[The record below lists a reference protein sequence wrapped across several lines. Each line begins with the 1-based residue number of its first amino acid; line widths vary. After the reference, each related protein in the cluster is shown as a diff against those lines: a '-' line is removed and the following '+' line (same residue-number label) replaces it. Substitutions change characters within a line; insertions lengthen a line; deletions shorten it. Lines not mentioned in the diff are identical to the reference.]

1 MILARH
7 GYTVLFVLLLI
18 LCPGP
23 TRGTSQPA
31 LGGDA
36 PVPWIGDFA
45 DGWRQFDKLLEQQKH
60 EAASAL
66 AGQLLEKAIEEN
78 NSTEWTRGLVRQASL
93 RIGLHGYETAVR
105 GLKEQPWP
113 RDLAGRSVLG
123 LYYAH
128 SLAVYARVYSWEINR
143 RETVESAGP
152 VDLKAWTRERIYQ
165 EAHAA
170 CEAVWGERG
179 RLGEHSNADWADFIV
194 PNTYPEG
201 IRPTLRDA
209 VAYMWVALL
218 EDTNGWGPEQ
228 LNEIH
233 KLDLRRLAGGGP
245 EAVALADAAV
255 HPLEKIRCILADLE
269 AWHLSLGNRE
279 AALEARLE
287 LSRQLHRHFVE
298 PGDREYVRAGLQALL
313 APLGDLPWWSEGM
326 AQLAEFTREAES
338 ADNLIR
344 ARAIALEGE
353 RTHPESHGARHCR
366 AIVGSIEAPEYFL
379 GGMQTDGPGRRSIE
393 LRHKNL
399 PAVHFRAYAIDLLE
413 TVLESDDYSLLP
425 TGRTLEAI
433 TRRPPTLSWEEPLP
447 ATADFKSHWT
457 HITPPMTSPGTY
469 LITASARAGFPE
481 EDNQIRG
488 MYLTVSDLVVVARS
502 KADGLEVTVLSGSG
516 GGPEASVEVTL
527 YRKDWRRGH
536 RKVAAARTDSRG
548 IARFDG
554 FDDIGQGESTF
565 LVARKGGQTAL
576 GPEQADPRR
585 DPPQREE
592 ASTLLY
598 TDRSIYRPGQKI
610 LWKAVAYGGRGGD
623 LRTAPSATLTV
634 TLRDPNGQEVASK
647 TVVTNTYGTASGE
660 FLIPPGRMLGG
671 WYMESSRGGGNR
683 PVRVEE
689 YKRPTFEAELEDP
702 PEPLRLNR
710 EAVIRGAARYYFG
723 LPVTGA
729 TARWRVL
736 REPVY
741 PLRWGSP
748 GSRGV
753 PRIPDSRP
761 QAVASGTASL
771 GPDGSFSFAFLP
783 EADERLAA
791 HRDVTYRYAVSVDV
805 TDEGGETR
813 SAGRSFELGF
823 ISVRAAW
830 VIDREFFME
839 NEPLSIDILRTS
851 LDGAGRSGRGQWR
864 IVSLRQPGKTLLPA
878 DQPVAPPGEP
888 GPEEA
893 YQTPGDRVRRRS
905 SPGYDHREI
914 LGWWP
919 DGPAAASGSVE
930 HDAAGA
936 GALAHEGLGAGAYRL
951 IYRTEDDFGETFE
964 LRREFVVA
972 SRSMTLPL
980 PALFSLEKPSVAVG
994 ETARLLVHSG
1004 LADQLMVLETY
1015 RDGACIRRQ
1024 EIVSGSDPS
1033 LVEIPVT
1040 EDDRGGLGLT
1050 VTMVRDHQIL
1060 VFQQGLWV
1068 PWDNKELDV
1077 EFSTFRDRLRPGS
1090 RETWS
1095 VRVSAPAAGDAAAV
1109 SAELLAYMYDRSL
1122 DAFVPHWSPSPIG
1135 QFPSRTRWAD
1145 ARSSLGPARGVYIR
1159 SMGFTRPAATGYL
1172 PDRLLDYGGYAA
1184 GGPGGRVARM
1194 SLRMAHDKAAEV
1206 GMMPSPSEDLSL
1218 AVADQEYAADG
1229 LERRQDAPVEAPAP
1243 ISLRSDFGETAFW
1256 RPHLTTGPDGSAS
1269 FEFDVPDSVTSW
1281 NVWVHALT
1289 RDLKS
1294 GSARREARSVKD
1306 LMVRPYLPRFLR
1318 EGDRA
1323 EIKVVVNN
1331 ASDLPLDGQ
1340 LDLDI
1345 LDPAT
1350 EQSIL
1355 ADFGLSRADASGR
1368 PFAVEAGGGVNLT
1381 FPVRAP
1387 SRVGPVAF
1395 RVTARSGG
1403 FTDGELRPLPIL
1415 PGRMHL
1421 AQSRFA
1427 ALRDKDRRVLVFEDL
1442 ERDDDPTR
1450 INEQMVVTLDA
1461 QLFYSVLSALPY
1473 LADYPYE
1480 CTEQTLNR
1488 FLSTG
1493 ILSSL
1498 YARYPAVAKMARE
1511 FSSRETLY
1519 ERWDDPDPNRTMM
1532 LEETPWLE
1540 EARGGPDDAGDPIR
1554 VLDSRVALA
1563 LRAASIEKLGASQ
1576 TASGGFPWFA
1586 GGAPSPYMTLYILNG
1601 FSRALEFGVDV
1612 PRDMIGRAWGYTHR
1626 HYLDDIVRDMVERG
1640 GNFEFVTYI
1649 NYVLSS
1655 YPDGSWYEGSFT
1667 PAERRAMLDA
1677 SFRSWRGHS
1686 PYLKGCLALTLLRA
1700 GRADDARLVWASV
1713 MDAAKTAPDEGTFW
1727 APEDRAWLWYN
1738 DTIETH
1744 AFALRTEMELAPGSP
1759 KLDGLVQWLFLNKK
1773 LNHWKSTRA
1782 TSEVVYSLAEY
1793 LEATGQL
1800 GVREDATVTVGNRT
1814 TSFVFEP
1821 DAYTGRKNRVVIP
1834 GDGLGPK
1841 PASTVTVEK
1850 TGRGLMFA
1858 SATWHFSTEVLP
1870 AEERGD
1876 TLGLTRSYFKRVRDG
1891 ADVTLQPLGE
1901 GAALE
1906 PGDEVEVRLSL
1917 RSRHPM
1923 EYIHLRDPRGAGF
1936 EPASNVSR
1944 HKWDLGIGWY
1954 EEIRDSGTNFFF
1966 ERLPQGEYTFRYR
1979 IRAATAGTFRVAP
1992 ATVQPM
1998 YAPEFAAISAGA
2010 ELVIGGAAAGAAAGG
2025 LP

>member
-660 FLIPPGRMLGG
+660 FLVPPGRMLGG

-851 LDGAGRSGRGQWR
+851 LDGAGSTAVASTGDPVQAAMAGELSDA
-864 IVSLRQPGKTLLPA
+864 VDEALADLPVNQRA
-878 DQPVAPPGEP
+878 AVELHALGHSAVEI
-888 GPEEA
+888 A
-893 YQTPGDRVRRRS
+893 
-905 SPGYDHREI
+905 EI
-914 LGWWP
+914 LDTTG
-919 DGPAAASGSVE
+919 GNVRVLLHRG
-930 HDAAGA
+930 
-936 GALAHEGLGAGAYRL
+936 
-951 IYRTEDDFGETFE
+951 
-964 LRREFVVA
+964 REQLA
-972 SRSMTLPL
+972 SRLKP
-980 PALFSLEKPSVAVG
+980 FLE
-994 ETARLLVHSG
+994 
-1004 LADQLMVLETY
+1004 
-1015 RDGACIRRQ
+1015 
-1024 EIVSGSDPS
+1024 
-1033 LVEIPVT
+1033 
-1040 EDDRGGLGLT
+1040 
-1050 VTMVRDHQIL
+1050 
-1060 VFQQGLWV
+1060 
-1068 PWDNKELDV
+1068 
-1077 EFSTFRDRLRPGS
+1077 
-1090 RETWS
+1090 
-1095 VRVSAPAAGDAAAV
+1095 
-1109 SAELLAYMYDRSL
+1109 
-1122 DAFVPHWSPSPIG
+1122 
-1135 QFPSRTRWAD
+1135 
-1145 ARSSLGPARGVYIR
+1145 
-1159 SMGFTRPAATGYL
+1159 
-1172 PDRLLDYGGYAA
+1172 
-1184 GGPGGRVARM
+1184 
-1194 SLRMAHDKAAEV
+1194 
-1206 GMMPSPSEDLSL
+1206 
-1218 AVADQEYAADG
+1218 
-1229 LERRQDAPVEAPAP
+1229 
-1243 ISLRSDFGETAFW
+1243 
-1256 RPHLTTGPDGSAS
+1256 
-1269 FEFDVPDSVTSW
+1269 
-1281 NVWVHALT
+1281 
-1289 RDLKS
+1289 
-1294 GSARREARSVKD
+1294 
-1306 LMVRPYLPRFLR
+1306 
-1318 EGDRA
+1318 
-1323 EIKVVVNN
+1323 
-1331 ASDLPLDGQ
+1331 
-1340 LDLDI
+1340 
-1345 LDPAT
+1345 
-1350 EQSIL
+1350 
-1355 ADFGLSRADASGR
+1355 
-1368 PFAVEAGGGVNLT
+1368 
-1381 FPVRAP
+1381 
-1387 SRVGPVAF
+1387 
-1395 RVTARSGG
+1395 
-1403 FTDGELRPLPIL
+1403 
-1415 PGRMHL
+1415 
-1421 AQSRFA
+1421 
-1427 ALRDKDRRVLVFEDL
+1427 
-1442 ERDDDPTR
+1442 
-1450 INEQMVVTLDA
+1450 
-1461 QLFYSVLSALPY
+1461 
-1473 LADYPYE
+1473 
-1480 CTEQTLNR
+1480 
-1488 FLSTG
+1488 
-1493 ILSSL
+1493 
-1498 YARYPAVAKMARE
+1498 
-1511 FSSRETLY
+1511 
-1519 ERWDDPDPNRTMM
+1519 
-1532 LEETPWLE
+1532 
-1540 EARGGPDDAGDPIR
+1540 
-1554 VLDSRVALA
+1554 
-1563 LRAASIEKLGASQ
+1563 
-1576 TASGGFPWFA
+1576 
-1586 GGAPSPYMTLYILNG
+1586 
-1601 FSRALEFGVDV
+1601 
-1612 PRDMIGRAWGYTHR
+1612 
-1626 HYLDDIVRDMVERG
+1626 
-1640 GNFEFVTYI
+1640 
-1649 NYVLSS
+1649 
-1655 YPDGSWYEGSFT
+1655 
-1667 PAERRAMLDA
+1667 
-1677 SFRSWRGHS
+1677 
-1686 PYLKGCLALTLLRA
+1686 
-1700 GRADDARLVWASV
+1700 
-1713 MDAAKTAPDEGTFW
+1713 
-1727 APEDRAWLWYN
+1727 
-1738 DTIETH
+1738 
-1744 AFALRTEMELAPGSP
+1744 
-1759 KLDGLVQWLFLNKK
+1759 
-1773 LNHWKSTRA
+1773 
-1782 TSEVVYSLAEY
+1782 
-1793 LEATGQL
+1793 
-1800 GVREDATVTVGNRT
+1800 
-1814 TSFVFEP
+1814 
-1821 DAYTGRKNRVVIP
+1821 
-1834 GDGLGPK
+1834 
-1841 PASTVTVEK
+1841 
-1850 TGRGLMFA
+1850 
-1858 SATWHFSTEVLP
+1858 
-1870 AEERGD
+1870 
-1876 TLGLTRSYFKRVRDG
+1876 
-1891 ADVTLQPLGE
+1891 
-1901 GAALE
+1901 
-1906 PGDEVEVRLSL
+1906 
-1917 RSRHPM
+1917 
-1923 EYIHLRDPRGAGF
+1923 DPR
-1936 EPASNVSR
+1936 S
-1944 HKWDLGIGWY
+1944 
-1954 EEIRDSGTNFFF
+1954 
-1966 ERLPQGEYTFRYR
+1966 
-1979 IRAATAGTFRVAP
+1979 
-1992 ATVQPM
+1992 
-1998 YAPEFAAISAGA
+1998 
-2010 ELVIGGAAAGAAAGG
+2010 
-2025 LP
+2025 